1 MSFDCV
7 SRTDVGLKRKIN
19 EDAMMVRTERGLWAV
34 ADGMG
39 GHDAGEVASGKI
51 AEALASLPIVYSL
64 QETVDNALAALRRV
78 NYELIALARGG
89 GQPRTIGST
98 VVGLAISG
106 DEFRCFWAGDSRAYR
121 IRAGR
126 ITQLSRDHSLV
137 HDLVLAVLPGM
148 AERRAGGILI
158 SGSVAGNSPIPNNA
172 TYAASKAFVNTFS
185 ESLRSEVKPLGI
197 HVTVLAPGPV
207 RTELPDPD
215 EQSLVEKL
223 IPDFLWIS
231 TEHTAKL
238 SLDGLARNKMRVV
251 PGVTSKAMSAATGY
265 APRAIVTPIV
275 GAVYKK
281 LAGD

>member
-19 EDAMMVRTERGLWAV
+19 EDAMMVRTERGMWAV

-106 DEFRCFWAGDSRAYR
+106 EEFRCFWAGDSRAYR

-137 HDLVLAVLPGM
+137 HDLVLAGM
-148 AERRAGGILI
+148 LSEAEARVHPNANVVTRAVGVSEELHVDVV
-158 SGSVAGNSPIPNNA
+158 SGDVREGDIFLL
-172 TYAASKAFVNTFS
+172 AS
-185 ESLRSEVKPLGI
+185 
-197 HVTVLAPGPV
+197 
-207 RTELPDPD
+207 
-215 EQSLVEKL
+215 
-223 IPDFLWIS
+223 
-231 TEHTAKL
+231 
-238 SLDGLARNKMRVV
+238 DGLTRVV
-251 PGVTSKAMSAATGY
+251 EDDEIAEELVSNP
-265 APRAIVTPIV
+265 
-275 GAVYKK
+275 
-281 LAGD
+281 LDQAGDRLIELVLERGAPDNVSLIIVRPA